1 MKVKVLR
8 DLKKKLCI
16 IEAFLLL
23 LFVLAGCQK
32 RVTDSLVPAGDV
44 VYDGPAESVTEVKRG
59 DLKPVFEK
67 TLSLVNSDEDTYRY
81 TQNEATRLID
91 NYDVEVDEVKVNV
104 GDRVNVGDVLVTLK
118 SKVLD
123 DKLKE
128 YQKQRAEDILKLE
141 HYRNMVAIDPNLD
154 MTYEIESVKADIAIA
169 NISIEDINKTYSE
182 LNIISES
189 SGMVSYVDASLQDGY
204 IAIGSPLIKVFKGA
218 GIYVFKPD
226 VVEIDESAA
235 EGGLQFKPGDV
246 YTGVTFLE
254 KYDLEVMNPAEG
266 KAYANGASPTDAS
279 FASASPTDADNASPT
294 DAAYKP
300 GDDVYFKL
308 LGNDN
313 VVPSLS
319 LILTYEQPEIKDAV
333 YVEKGAVIEAE
344 DGNYVFIKTENDD
357 FKAVRVTV
365 GGRVD
370 DYIVIREG
378 LEGGEIVAV
387 K

>member
-23 LFVLAGCQK
+23 LFVLAGCEK
-32 RVTDSLVPAGDV
+32 KVTDSLIPAGDV
-44 VYDGPAESVTEVKRG
+44 VYDGPAVSVSEVKRG

-67 TLSLVNSDEDTYRY
+67 TISLVNSDEDTYRL
-81 TQNEATRLID
+81 TENEFTRLIE
-91 NYDVEVDEVKVNV
+91 NYDIGVGEVKVVV
-104 GDRVNVGDVLVTLK
+104 GDRVKAGDVLVTLQ
-118 SKVLD
+118 SKTLD
-123 DKLKE
+123 DQLKA

-154 MTYEIESVKADIAIA
+154 MTNEIESVKDDIAIA
-169 NISIEDINKTYSE
+169 NISIEEINKTYNE
-182 LNIISES
+182 LSIVAES
-189 SGMVSYVDASLQDGY
+189 DGMVSYIDSSVQDGY
-204 IAIGSPLIKVFKGA
+204 LALGSPLIKIFKGA
-218 GIYVFKPD
+218 GIYVFQPD
-226 VVEIDESAA
+226 IVDMG

-254 KYDLEVMNPAEG
+254 KYDIEVMDPAEA
-266 KAYANGASPTDAS
+266 KAYLN
-279 FASASPTDADNASPT
+279 SASPTDALAVTSSPT
-294 DAAYKP
+294 DASAVYKP

-308 LGNDN
+308 LGDDD
-313 VVPSLS
+313 VVPSQS

-333 YVEKGAVIEAE
+333 YVEKNAVIKAE
-344 DGNYVFIKTENDD
+344 DGNYVFVKTENED

-365 GGRVD
+365 GGRVG
-370 DYIVIREG
+370 DYLVIREG